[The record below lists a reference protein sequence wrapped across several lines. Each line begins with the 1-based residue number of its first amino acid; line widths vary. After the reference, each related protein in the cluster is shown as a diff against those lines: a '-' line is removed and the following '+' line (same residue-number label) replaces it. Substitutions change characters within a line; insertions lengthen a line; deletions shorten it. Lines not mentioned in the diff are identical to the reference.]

1 MVVDALLLA
10 FGDGPLDESIV
21 MRRRYGE
28 VSHSVRRAAFLALQC
43 LISID
48 IS

>member
-1 MVVDALLLA
+1 MVVDALLLTL
-10 FGDGPLDESIV
+10 GNGPLDEGIV

-28 VSHSVRRAAFLALQC
+28 VSHSVWRAAFLALQC

>member
-1 MVVDALLLA
+1 MVVDALLLTL
-10 FGDGPLDESIV
+10 GDGPLDEGIV

-28 VSHSVRRAAFLALQC
+28 VNHSVRRATFLALQC
-43 LISID
+43 LISIN

>member
-10 FGDGPLDESIV
+10 LGDGPLDEGIV